1 VEGMDPEQMFLA
13 FRDAYVGA
21 MKAKEIAEADARQE
35 MHHLHVEMDEMRA
48 WDEYALAAL
57 EHNGAETPLAC
68 AQFADELLKHRRA
81 TFLVGDDK

>member
-1 VEGMDPEQMFLA
+1 MDPERMFMA
-13 FRDAYVGA
+13 FKEEYLRAMQSKAIAERDAA
-21 MKAKEIAEADARQE
+21 QEIHQAHAEME
-35 MHHLHVEMDEMRA
+35 EMRA

-57 EHNGAETPLAC
+57 EHNGADTPLAC